1 MGLLGLPF
9 AEEDGG
15 MGAGPVEVAIVAEEI
30 GRVLA
35 PEPFIETVVLAGGLV
50 AAVGSAGA
58 EGRDPRRHRR
68 GDDDRRLRARRAR
81 HPLDPDGRRRHRH
94 AGAATAGR

>member
-1 MGLLGLPF
+1 
-9 AEEDGG
+9 

-35 PEPFIETVVLAGGLV
+35 PEPFIETVVLAGGPGRRRRH
-50 AAVGSAGA
+50 APSS
-58 EGRDPRRHRR
+58 GRDPRRHRR

-81 HPLDPDGRRRHRH
+81 HPLDPDRRRSHRH
-94 AGAATAGR
+94 RRAATAGR